1 MNDSE
6 RAAQAGH
13 VAYCEPAAPSP
24 WTGRHDRL
32 IRADGP
38 PYADCVLC
46 GEPTE
51 YAAASRG
58 ATLCPMCEWRE
69 AERDACSG

>member
-1 MNDSE
+1 MNDAE
-6 RAAQAGH
+6 RATDAE
-13 VAYCEPAAPSP
+13 YCTPAAPSP
-24 WTGRHDRL
+24 WTGRADAL

-58 ATLCPMCEWRE
+58 ATLCPVCEWRE
-69 AERDACSG
+69 AERVACSG